1 MKRISLIGILLGIA
15 IAPAALAATITG
27 SQTPNASF
35 LDGGEIT
42 AVTTPPV
49 LLGMPGPGGPP
60 SFQTFCIE
68 SQITFNNGGTY
79 NYSLSQTDHTGH
91 PLTWGAAWLFAQFT
105 AGTMPGY
112 NYTFGSGRENSA
124 GALQGAIWFL
134 QGQTVPSSFNLDP
147 IVGPLIGVDVGLAN
161 AAAIAAGHSAG
172 DPSNG
177 AFSVDVLSLNDLNG
191 APAQDW
197 LAVPDSGTTIA
208 LLGFV
213 LVGIESV
220 RRKFAC

>member
-15 IAPAALAATITG
+15 IVPAAWAATITG

-68 SQITFNNGGTY
+68 SQITFHNGGTY
-79 NYSLSQTDHTGH
+79 NYTVSATDHAGH

-105 AGTMPGY
+105 AGTLPGY
-112 NYTFGSGRENSA
+112 DYTFGSGRMNSA
-124 GALQGAIWFL
+124 GALQAAIWDL
-134 QGQTVPSSFNLDP
+134 QLQTVPSGF
-147 IVGPLIGVDVGLAN
+147 GVLSVQTGIDLGLAN
-161 AAAIAAGHSAG
+161 TAAIAAGHLAS
-172 DPSNG
+172 DPANG
-177 AFSVDVLSLNDLNG
+177 AFNVDILSLSDANG
-191 APAQDW
+191 APVQDW
-197 LAVPDSGTTIA
+197 LAVPDSSTTIA

>member
-1 MKRISLIGILLGIA
+1 MKRISIIGILLGIA
-15 IAPAALAATITG
+15 IVPAALAATITG

-79 NYSLSQTDHTGH
+79 NYTMSQTDHAGH

-105 AGTMPGY
+105 AGTLPGY
-112 NYTFGSGRENSA
+112 DYTFGPGRINSA
-124 GALQGAIWFL
+124 GGLQAAIWDL
-134 QGQTVPSSFNLDP
+134 QLQTVPSGFGAVSVQRANDLA
-147 IVGPLIGVDVGLAN
+147 LAN
-161 AAAIAAGHSAG
+161 AAATLAGHSMFDAA
-172 DPSNG
+172 NG
-177 AFSVDVLSLNDLNG
+177 AFNVDVLSLSDVNG
-191 APAQDW
+191 APVQDW